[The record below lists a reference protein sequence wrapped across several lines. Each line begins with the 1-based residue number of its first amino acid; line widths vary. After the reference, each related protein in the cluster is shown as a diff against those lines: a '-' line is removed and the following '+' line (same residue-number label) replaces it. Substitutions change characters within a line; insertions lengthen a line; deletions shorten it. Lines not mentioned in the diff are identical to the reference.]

1 VSFDAQSP
9 RTGIYGGTRTG
20 LLPATGCARKWH
32 AKRVTPEF
40 RHRPQ
45 HEQTESAD
53 HLQFATLKAGRMIII
68 SGACIGLAKSA
79 AEFFSRC
86 GVASVN
92 RKDTADEPDLAGPT
106 VQFTTKS

>member
-1 VSFDAQSP
+1 MHLRRIP
-9 RTGIYGGTRTG
+9 YMGGELRN
-20 LLPATGCARKWH
+20 
-32 AKRVTPEF
+32 AKFKF
-40 RHRPQ
+40 RFVGANSSRGAVDQ
-45 HEQTESAD
+45 H
-53 HLQFATLKAGRMIII
+53 LKERRLKGVRMIII
-68 SGACIGLAKSA
+68 SGACIWLAKSA